1 MTGLKD
7 LMAEAG
13 GRVQAVSAE
22 ELKTRQDGGE
32 AILVVDVRERHE
44 FEQGHLPGAVNIP
57 RGWLEI
63 RAASDSPTANPVIAE
78 NPDACVVTYCTQAPG
93 ARSLFSA
100 ATLMDLGFTNV
111 LAMRGG
117 LNEWS
122 DSGYSVDEGR
132 SAAAT

>member
-1 MTGLKD
+1 MAVGLKD

-13 GRVQAVSAE
+13 GRVTSVSAE
-22 ELKTRQDGGE
+22 ELKQRQDAGE
-32 AILVVDVRERHE
+32 SILVVDVRERHE
-44 FEQGHLPGAVNIP
+44 FEKGHLPGAVNIP

-63 RAASDSPTANPVIAE
+63 RAAADSPTANPVIAE
-78 NPDACVVTYCTQAPG
+78 KRDACVVTYCTQAPG
-93 ARSLFSA
+93 ARSLFGA

-122 DSGYSVDEGR
+122 DIGYDVDSGGAD
-132 SAAAT
+132 